1 MESAH
6 AEGRHDEKVDSRLL
20 AGKLAKEVGITEAQA
35 RELIHMIGFDWTS
48 LVREARFL
56 KDRH

>member
-1 MESAH
+1 MQNDGHDDKA
-6 AEGRHDEKVDSRLL
+6 GRRLL
-20 AGKLAKEVGITEAQA
+20 AKKLAKEVGITEAQA
-35 RELIHMIGFDWTS
+35 RELIHMIGIDWTS